1 MIRQPSLSLE
11 KVVIQG
17 SLQQLLKGLTKA
29 QAPKQCWLYSSLLYN
44 DGHKSRDV

>member
-1 MIRQPSLSLE
+1 MIHQPSVSSE

-29 QAPKQCWLYSSLLYN
+29 QAPKQCQLYSSLLYSG
-44 DGHKSRDV
+44 GHKSRDV